1 MRVAFILYCPPSQYP
16 NLARPRFV
24 LQASKRSG
32 HEILIVF
39 LFWQQDVSN
48 RTRLWYKTLCRT
60 YRTPPANME
69 EESMWV
75 CCRPPTPTEVK
86 EQPSCRTRALCAVA
100 CASSRG
106 HTKVYRLSTVLFVCP
121 RPLLIL
127 VPFSKLKPENWHPVN
142 HSLLLKSNMFQT
154 ETKISTISSRKTRPR
169 KQFTKFLLHITSF
182 RW

>member
-75 CCRPPTPTEVK
+75 CCRPPTPTKVK

-127 VPFSKLKPENWHPVN
+127 VPFSKLKPENWHPVII
-142 HSLLLKSNMFQT
+142 HSYWKAICSRPKLKFPQSLPEKLDHANN
-154 ETKISTISSRKTRPR
+154 SRSSYS
-169 KQFTKFLLHITSF
+169 I
-182 RW
+182 